1 MKKVAYL
8 TRNSLRLHRALF
20 IFTHMKSTETEQS
33 KAKNLLQLDQQ
44 LCFALY
50 SANLALHKVYRKLL
64 SQLELTYPQYR

>member
-1 MKKVAYL
+1 
-8 TRNSLRLHRALF
+8 
-20 IFTHMKSTETEQS
+20 MKSTETEQS